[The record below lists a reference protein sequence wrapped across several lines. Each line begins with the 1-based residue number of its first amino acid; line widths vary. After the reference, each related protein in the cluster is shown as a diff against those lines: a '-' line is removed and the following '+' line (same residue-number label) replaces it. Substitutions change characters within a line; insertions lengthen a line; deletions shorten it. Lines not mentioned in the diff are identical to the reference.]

1 VIIVDTSALLAILL
15 KEPGGPACFQVLT
28 ENHEFAMSAGT
39 LTEALI
45 VSSRRNQQADL
56 KNLLTTAGV
65 EIVPVTSATAQLCA
79 EAHLQWGKGIHPAG
93 LNFGDCFAYALA
105 KERNCPL
112 LFVGN
117 DFSQTDIAS
126 AISA

>member
-1 VIIVDTSALLAILL
+1 MIVVDTSALLAIL
-15 KEPGGPACFQVLT
+15 KNEPDADACQRVLET
-28 ENHEFAMSAGT
+28 TATILIAAST
-39 LTEALI
+39 LTEAMI
-45 VSSRRNQQADL
+45 VAGQKGLLAGLTALLDDVAVECIPLSEVGARQA
-56 KNLLTTAGV
+56 AAAYA
-65 EIVPVTSATAQLCA
+65 I
-79 EAHLQWGKGIHPAG
+79 WGKGIHPAG